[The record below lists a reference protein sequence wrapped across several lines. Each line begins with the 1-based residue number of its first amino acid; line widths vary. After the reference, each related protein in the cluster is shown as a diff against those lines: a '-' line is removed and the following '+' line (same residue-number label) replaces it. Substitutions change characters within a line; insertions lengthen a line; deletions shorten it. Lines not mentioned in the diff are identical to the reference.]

1 LLILDEPTEG
11 LDPLMQESF
20 YALLTDVKTRGKTVF
35 MSSHVLSEVDRV
47 CDRIALLRKG
57 ELVLLS
63 TVEES
68 RKRAARRVR
77 VTFAADVSV
86 PASLPPGH
94 EMIQALPRV
103 WRLNVEGLLGPLLGV
118 LATLPVSDIEVEQPK
133 LEDVV
138 MKFYRDGA
146 A

>member
-1 LLILDEPTEG
+1 
-11 LDPLMQESF
+11 
-20 YALLTDVKTRGKTVF
+20 
-35 MSSHVLSEVDRV
+35 
-47 CDRIALLRKG
+47 
-57 ELVLLS
+57 
-63 TVEES
+63 
-68 RKRAARRVR
+68 
-77 VTFAADVSV
+77 
-86 PASLPPGH
+86 
-94 EMIQALPRV
+94 MIQAQPRV